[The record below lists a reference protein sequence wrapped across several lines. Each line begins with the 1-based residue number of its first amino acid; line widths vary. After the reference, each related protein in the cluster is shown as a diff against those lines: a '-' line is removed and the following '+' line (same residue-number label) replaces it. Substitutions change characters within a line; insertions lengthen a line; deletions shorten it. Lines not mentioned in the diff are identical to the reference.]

1 MHQPSAEVPQ
11 QRADYKAKSMRR
23 HARLCRKHDAA
34 TSTSTN
40 TCTHLARAG
49 PLSVVYSDVL
59 QLVQQLRFVQ
69 LPFLLPAAVLHADK
83 EDASKKRDGSLH

>member
-1 MHQPSAEVPQ
+1 MPGCAGSMMQ
-11 QRADYKAKSMRR
+11 Q
-23 HARLCRKHDAA
+23 LP
-34 TSTSTN
+34 
-40 TCTHLARAG
+40 LAPTLAHILQEQG
-49 PLSVVYSDVL
+49 PSVVYTDVL